1 MGKGNRVKSTTDSQN
16 IKVRSFQDIHRI
28 NKNRFGT
35 WNIVTLWHDMRTQA
49 LDQGP
54 STFYQKLEMTKILEF
69 YFGKILV
76 NHQIY
81 ETVI

>member
-69 YFGKILV
+69 YFGKIFV

>member
-1 MGKGNRVKSTTDSQN
+1 
-16 IKVRSFQDIHRI
+16 
-28 NKNRFGT
+28 
-35 WNIVTLWHDMRTQA
+35 MRTQA
-49 LDQGP
+49 QDQGP

-69 YFGKILV
+69 YFGKIFV